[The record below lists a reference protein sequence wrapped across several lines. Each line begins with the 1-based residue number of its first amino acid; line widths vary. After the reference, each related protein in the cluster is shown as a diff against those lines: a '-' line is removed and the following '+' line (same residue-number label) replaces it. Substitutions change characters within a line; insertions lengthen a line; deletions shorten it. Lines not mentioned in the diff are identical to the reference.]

1 MYIRI
6 RNTYTVLVL
15 RSHED
20 SNQSHMFDGE
30 QKIENRV
37 SSDMDLKLSDS
48 LRYYVRDTEAGKTLL
63 YKRFR
68 SLADLN
74 EANKKVERARAKG
87 RDVPQVSALVQL
99 TLYC

>member
-1 MYIRI
+1 
-6 RNTYTVLVL
+6 
-15 RSHED
+15 
-20 SNQSHMFDGE
+20 MFDGE

-48 LRYYVRDTEAGKTLL
+48 LRYYVRDTEAAKNLL
-63 YKRFR
+63 YKRIR

-74 EANKKVERARAKG
+74 DANKNLDRARAKG

-99 TLYC
+99 AAYC